1 MVRKLLFSFFSA
13 CLLVWPGRIQA
24 QPTASDPEV
33 VRGIRQVDDGE
44 YDAAIVTLDNA
55 ARRLAADAAHAPDLP
70 QAYIY
75 LGIAY
80 VGKGREAAAKAQFRE
95 ALARIKD
102 LSLSA
107 EKYPPKIVDLFEAAK
122 AEARADAG
130 TAAPPKKGGASK
142 GLLIGGAVAAAAAGV
157 ALAAGGGGESSGSG
171 SSTPPT
177 SSTSPAPAPATTTD
191 VFEGVLNRSQTAAT
205 IPLPA
210 VSTAG
215 PWRAELSWTGDRT
228 EVRMFI
234 LDAVTRAGVVD
245 VRLVTPNS
253 SLGEWPGE
261 AGKRYVIDLF
271 LQEGGASQSN
281 YTLRVT
287 HPR

>member
-1 MVRKLLFSFFSA
+1 MVRKLLFSFLGA
-13 CLLVWPGRIQA
+13 CLLVWPERLQA

-44 YDAAIVTLDNA
+44 YDAAILTLDNA
-55 ARRLAADAAHAPDLP
+55 ARRLAKDPARAQDLP

-95 ALARIKD
+95 ALARIND

-107 EKYPPKIVDLFEAAK
+107 EKFPPKIVDLFEAAK
-122 AEARADAG
+122 AEARAGAG
-130 TAAPPKKGGASK
+130 APPPKKGGGSK

-157 ALAAGGGGESSGSG
+157 ALAAGGGGGSSGST
-171 SSTPPT
+171 STASTAPT
-177 SSTSPAPAPATTTD
+177 ASPTPAPTTVTE
-191 VFEGVLNRSQTAAT
+191 VFDGLLSERQTAAT

-210 VSTAG
+210 ATTAG
-215 PWRAELSWTGDRT
+215 PWKAELSWTGTRT

-261 AGKRYVIDLF
+261 AGKRYQIDLF